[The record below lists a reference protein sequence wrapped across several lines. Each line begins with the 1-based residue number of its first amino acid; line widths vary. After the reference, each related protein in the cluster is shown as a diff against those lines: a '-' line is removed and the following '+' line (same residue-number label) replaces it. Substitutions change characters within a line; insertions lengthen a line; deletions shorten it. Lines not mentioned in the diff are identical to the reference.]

1 MIKFRC
7 LFILWLA
14 LFMAGCAN
22 NMALKKGQDSVDLS
36 NGAIA
41 LLSVRISNQNEP
53 SHQPLIVGAYT
64 MRQSKTT
71 FHRTRNAYKKE
82 GDDFKEQLLSFEL
95 EPGINNFIK
104 LWATCPDLVLV
115 TTFASIPLNLDA
127 DIKPNSVNYL
137 GHIDVKIRK
146 KKNDGEESAG
156 PAFPYTVGNAAAGFL
171 TGTYDVVIEDKF
183 DEDMKTFISE
193 YPALQ
198 KVKVEKSILPQW
210 IRPENQPAK

>member
-1 MIKFRC
+1 MC
-7 LFILWLA
+7 LAFFIV
-14 LFMAGCAN
+14 GCAN
-22 NMALKKGQDSVDLS
+22 NMALKKDQDSIDLS
-36 NGAIA
+36 NSSIA

-64 MRQSKTT
+64 MWQSKTT
-71 FHRTRNAYKKE
+71 FHRTKNAYKKE
-82 GDDFKEQLLSFEL
+82 GDDFKEQWLSFEL

-104 LWATCPDLVLV
+104 LWATCPDLVIV
-115 TTFASIPLNLDA
+115 TTFASIPLDLDA

-146 KKNDGEESAG
+146 KQNDGEESAG

-171 TGTYDVVIEDKF
+171 AGTYDVVIDDKF
-183 DEDMKTFISE
+183 NEDMKLFISE

-210 IRPENQPAK
+210 IRPEKQRTK

>member
-1 MIKFRC
+1 MVKFRC
-7 LFILWLA
+7 LFIFCLA

-22 NMALKKGQDSVDLS
+22 NMALKKGQDSIDLS

-95 EPGINNFIK
+95 EPSVNNIIK
-104 LWATCPDLVLV
+104 LWATCPDLIV
-115 TTFASIPLNLDA
+115 TSFASIPLNLNA

-146 KKNDGEESAG
+146 KKNDAEESAG

-183 DEDMKTFISE
+183 DEDMKMFISE

>member
-1 MIKFRC
+1 MVKPRY
-7 LFILWLA
+7 LFVVCLA
-14 LFMAGCAN
+14 LCVASCASS
-22 NMALKKGQDSVDLS
+22 MALKKDQDSIDLS
-36 NGAIA
+36 NRSIA
-41 LLSVRISNQNEP
+41 LISVRISNQSEP

-71 FHRTRNAYKKE
+71 FHRTRSAYKIEK
-82 GDDFKEQLLSFEL
+82 DDFKEQWLSFEL

-104 LWATCPDLVLV
+104 LWASCPDIVFL

-127 DIKPNSVNYL
+127 DIKPNSVIYL

-146 KKNDGEESAG
+146 KKNDDEESVGSGPYVAG
-156 PAFPYTVGNAAAGFL
+156 NSVAGFL
-171 TGTYDVVIEDKF
+171 TGTYDVVIDDKS

-198 KVKVEKSILPQW
+198 KVKIEKSILPQW
-210 IRPENQPAK
+210 VRPEKRIAK